1 MKYELTKE
9 TVPWMGRTLYRIR
22 ATASFGIVIKGELGG
37 FIESDKNLSTAGDA
51 WVYGNARVWGDA
63 QVYGNAQV
71 WGDAQVYGNARVWG
85 NAQVYG
91 DAQVWGDAQVCGN
104 AQVYGDAQAIISPI
118 NVIGLPHII
127 TITDAHIA
135 IGCNLFTHA
144 EFRKLT
150 AKKAAEL
157 GSTAVIYRR
166 YHKLI
171 SGLLTAILKDR
182 RAK

>member
-37 FIESDKNLSTAGDA
+37 FIESDKNLSIAGDA

-63 QVYGNAQV
+63 QVYGNA
-71 WGDAQVYGNARVWG
+71 WVYEN
-85 NAQVYG
+85 
-91 DAQVWGDAQVCGN
+91 AQVWGDAQVCGN
-104 AQVYGDAQAIISPI
+104 TQVWGNAQAIISPI

>member
-37 FIESDKNLSTAGDA
+37 FIESDKNLSIAGDA
-51 WVYGNARVWGDA
+51 WVYGN
-63 QVYGNAQV
+63 
-71 WGDAQVYGNARVWG
+71 
-85 NAQVYG
+85 
-91 DAQVWGDAQVCGN
+91 AQVWGDAQVCGN